1 MKPKLL
7 IPILLLWMLLPLGA
21 QNVVLTGQVTDAQT
35 GEPMIGVTVY
45 HTQRRTGTT
54 TNGTG
59 HYTITL
65 PSNRQME
72 LVFSYV
78 GYASETRELTLKSD
92 QVLNIQLNPSAE
104 NLSEVKVY
112 GTRHNFGAQSLQMSA
127 NALSADQIKRMPVL
141 LGETDVL
148 KSLQR
153 LPGVQSSGEGRAGIH
168 VRGGENDQNLFSIDG
183 ITLYNP
189 EHLQGFTS
197 AINADVVSD
206 VVLYKGA
213 FPSSFGGRLSSV
225 VDV

>member
-78 GYASETRELTLKSD
+78 GYASEIRELTLKSD

-104 NLSEVKVY
+104 PAGCCTY
-112 GTRHNFGAQSLQMSA
+112 RTQ
-127 NALSADQIKRMPVL
+127 KR
-141 LGETDVL
+141 
-148 KSLQR
+148 
-153 LPGVQSSGEGRAGIH
+153 
-168 VRGGENDQNLFSIDG
+168 
-183 ITLYNP
+183 
-189 EHLQGFTS
+189 
-197 AINADVVSD
+197 
-206 VVLYKGA
+206 
-213 FPSSFGGRLSSV
+213 RLSLGTNYACPTTECLFV
-225 VDV
+225 